1 MVGYISMD
9 EKCYD
14 IDSFSSKD
22 MEMWILP
29 INVNSYA
36 RVSNMS

>member
-1 MVGYISMD
+1 MY
-9 EKCYD
+9 YD
-14 IDSFSSKD
+14 IDWFSSKD

-29 INVNSYA
+29 INVDSYA

>member
-9 EKCYD
+9 ENYD